1 MFIQDKGASMG
12 GLLSDLLADLIIK
25 SKTEKQLHFI
35 QNGVLL
41 LTGSG
46 KLMIPF

>member
-1 MFIQDKGASMG
+1 MFVQDEGAPMG
-12 GLLSDLLADLIIK
+12 GPLSDLLADLIIE
-25 SKTEKQLHFI
+25 SKIEKQLRFI